1 MKPYLRMILTI
12 LVIYVPAHAI
22 EQASEKRLDEVA
34 ERGEHVMPFDLELTT
49 HIFTKSEKG
58 GIQQVIAKDKNNT
71 EQITLIREH
80 LTEISNHFRDANF
93 SAPAKIH
100 GDSMP
105 GLSALRNAKKSQIS
119 ITYKEINTGAEITYS
134 AKSPSLIA
142 AIHQWFDAQLTDHAR
157 HAVPGH
163 SHHHMHHQ

>member
-1 MKPYLRMILTI
+1 MKTYLRMILTI

-22 EQASEKRLDEVA
+22 EQASEQRLDEVA
-34 ERGEHVMPFDLELTT
+34 KRGEHVMPFDLELTT

-58 GIQQVIAKDKNNT
+58 GIQQVVAKDKNNT
-71 EQITLIREH
+71 KQISLIREH
-80 LTEISNHFRDANF
+80 LIEISNHFRDANF

-105 GLSALRNAKKSQIS
+105 GLSTLRNAKNGQIN
-119 ITYKEINTGAEITYS
+119 IIYKEVNAGAEITYS
-134 AKSPSLIA
+134 TDSPVLIN
-142 AIHQWFDAQLTDHAR
+142 AIHQWFDAQLVDHAR
-157 HAVPGH
+157 HAVTGH